1 MKKLFIFFLV
11 LLLSKTSLVNAQ
23 DGSSGGLPE
32 AGDFF
37 IEMTGSP
44 YDGTSLL
51 NFGSFRARFM
61 VSESIVPRIG
71 IHGSLSDY
79 QTTPDKTYNSTEYL
93 VTPGVEIHFM
103 KEGSFRSYLA
113 IDALIG
119 QKFAD
124 ASSVS
129 GTGVVGSTQV
139 PVGSNYSFDTST
151 RGFFRVGGNLS
162 FGADYH
168 FSSRFYAGV
177 EIGFQYYRIMYSDVE
192 VDGALYQSGTTVNNA
207 SVNRTNSFRVGFK
220 LF

>member
-1 MKKLFIFFLV
+1 M
-11 LLLSKTSLVNAQ
+11 VNAQ
-23 DGSSGGLPE
+23 DDSSGGWPE
-32 AGDFF
+32 AGEFF
-37 IEMTGSP
+37 IELTGSP

-51 NFGSFRARFM
+51 SFGSFRARFM
-61 VSESIVPRIG
+61 VSEAIVPRLG
-71 IHGSLSDY
+71 ISGSLADY

-93 VTPGVEIHFM
+93 VTPGVEFHFI
-103 KEGSFRSYLA
+103 KEGSLRSYLA
-113 IDALIG
+113 IDALFG

-129 GTGVVGSTQV
+129 GVSVVGSTEV
-139 PVGSNYSFDTST
+139 PSGSNHSFST
-151 RGFFRVGGNLS
+151 ANRGFMRVGGNLS

-192 VDGALYQSGTTVNNA
+192 VDGALYQNGTTVNNA
-207 SVNRTNSFRVGFK
+207 SVNRSNSFRVGFK